1 MIKIRLFCAAGMSTS
16 ILSEKMNEAAKI
28 KGIEADIKAFPKS
41 RLSRH
46 LQGVDIVLLGPQ
58 IRHSFTSISKVCK
71 TEGVPVEV
79 ISNTDFRRMDG
90 VKTLE
95 FALRIIKNN
104 KFFKENKFSY
114 F

>member
-1 MIKIRLFCAAGMSTS
+1 MIKIRLFCAAGMSTI
-16 ILSEKMNEAAKI
+16 ILGEKMKEAAKI

-46 LQGVDIVLLGPQ
+46 LHDVDIVLLGPQ
-58 IRHSFTSISKVCK
+58 IRHLFTSINNICK

-79 ISNTDFRRMDG
+79 ISNTDFGRMDG

-95 FALRIIKNN
+95 FALRIINNN
-104 KFFKENKFSY
+104 KFFKENKFS
-114 F
+114 